1 MRMLSGLVC
10 AGLSI
15 ATLSATKAPVPPTN
29 NQSQPAAAEVRDGS
43 VTFNVETNVFAVSV
57 HGESKDLDAKV
68 RVHESAEGMRLEQ
81 IEAVV
86 PVKSLSTGMKLRDDH
101 MRKYIFQTPDGQV
114 PDVRFTAERAE
125 CSGAGAN
132 GAAKC
137 VASGQLAIRGTARPF
152 VMELAVTRENDLFRV
167 QGDGTVKLS
176 AYGIERPSQFGV
188 KTADDVKLHLE
199 LSARSAAPSA
209 TLSAGK
215 KQ

>member
-1 MRMLSGLVC
+1 MLSGLVC

-15 ATLSATKAPVPPTN
+15 ATLGAAQAPATDTTN
-29 NQSQPAAAEVRDGS
+29 QPQSAAAEVRDGS
-43 VTFNVETNVFAVSV
+43 VTFDVETNVFAVSV

-68 RVHESAEGMRLEQ
+68 TVHESAEGMRLEN
-81 IEAVV
+81 IDAVV

-101 MRKYIFQTPDGQV
+101 MRKYIFQTPEGQV

-125 CSGAGAN
+125 CSGAGAA
-132 GAAKC
+132 GPAKC

-152 VMELAVTRENDLFRV
+152 VMELAVTRENDQFRV
-167 QGDGTVKLS
+167 QGDGIVKLS

-199 LSARSAAPSA
+199 LNAKSAAPAA

-215 KQ
+215 KR